1 VNNVTRLA
9 ATLAAFLITAQAA
22 PPAGLHPLSGPAAA
36 YAEEDWQ
43 KEFDEVCSKTEG
55 AMALSAEELKALVDK
70 CDKLKPKIAGLD
82 ETRSKVY
89 MKRLQRTRDYYIFVL
104 ESKEKK

>member
-1 VNNVTRLA
+1 MNNVTRLA
-9 ATLAAFLITAQAA
+9 AALAAFLITAHAA
-22 PPAGLHPLSGPAAA
+22 PLLGQHAMFGPASA

-55 AMALSAEELKALVDK
+55 AMTLSAEELKALVEK
-70 CDKLKPKIAGLD
+70 CDKLKPKIVGLD

-89 MKRLQRTRDYYIFVL
+89 LKRLQRTRDYYLFVL